1 MDDYLGHLH
10 EFRRI
15 LRNLESQTVHP
26 LNRETIV
33 ALSQKL
39 DRDESQLN
47 ADRLERSIRA
57 TVEATGSLEDLEHYQ
72 QDVMSVFH
80 EIIERKRRELERER
94 FRKLLD
100 QSGESI
106 LVVDPFTGRFV
117 DVNQTAAR
125 LLGYS
130 RDELMELSLNHIE
143 VGLPIT
149 PTSAW
154 QDWVEG
160 LRGAT
165 EVLFLEGVHR
175 RKDGSRYPVEES
187 VRLAVVDGQE
197 LLLVA
202 SRDITDRKRSETR
215 LRRQWAF
222 FSRLVHRSVDGIIAF
237 DRSFN
242 ITYWNPAME
251 RILGVHKNQV
261 LGKNAFQ
268 MLPRLKELGED
279 RYFRD
284 ALAGTTSSSR
294 NRPYTHAETGRQIHF
309 DGHYSPL
316 TEETGEILG
325 GIGILRDV
333 TERRETQIRQAQDA
347 MVRMDQQRLAQ
358 LEVERRLAGEITE
371 LKRENEILSEA
382 SLRSFEKEEV
392 KVSERVE
399 GLELLA
405 GGIAREVAPLMD
417 GILGQTGVALAEL
430 PVDSPRRRGVE
441 EIEEAALSANALAS
455 MLSAF
460 SGNGRA
466 DTHRVQLDDL
476 LVELEHS
483 LRSTLSANVTL
494 KLPELPREA
503 SSFPLVRGDARHLR
517 EMVLALV
524 RNASESMGDTGGEIR
539 ITTGVTEVSAETM
552 AQAYLGKDKVN
563 GSYAFVEIE
572 DEGEGLSE
580 EERKN
585 IFVPLFTTKSGHR
598 GLGLAMV
605 LGVLRA
611 HGGAMIVE
619 SAPGEGS
626 RFRSLFP
633 IP

>member
-1 MDDYLGHLH
+1 M
-10 EFRRI
+10 
-15 LRNLESQTVHP
+15 
-26 LNRETIV
+26 
-33 ALSQKL
+33 
-39 DRDESQLN
+39 
-47 ADRLERSIRA
+47 
-57 TVEATGSLEDLEHYQ
+57 
-72 QDVMSVFH
+72 
-80 EIIERKRRELERER
+80 
-94 FRKLLD
+94 
-100 QSGESI
+100 
-106 LVVDPFTGRFV
+106 

-125 LLGYS
+125 VLGYS
-130 RDELMELSLNHIE
+130 RDELLELSLNHIE
-143 VGLPIT
+143 VGLPLT

-187 VRLAVVDGQE
+187 VGLAVVDGQE

-371 LKRENEILSEA
+371 LKRENEKLSEA

-392 KVSERVE
+392 KVSERAE

-405 GGIAREVAPLMD
+405 GGIAREVAPLMA

-430 PVDSPRRRGVE
+430 PVDSPLRRGVE
-441 EIEEAALSANALAS
+441 EIEEAA
-455 MLSAF
+455 LSAF

-494 KLPELPREA
+494 KLPELPGAAA
-503 SSFPLVRGDARHLR
+503 SVPLVRGDARHLR
-517 EMVLALV
+517 EMLLALV

-539 ITTGVTEVSAETM
+539 ITTGVTEVSAESM
-552 AQAYLGKDKVN
+552 AQAYLGKDKVD
-563 GSYAFVEIE
+563 GSYAFVEIA

-585 IFVPLFTTKSGHR
+585 IFVPLFTMKSGHR

-626 RFRSLFP
+626 KFRSLFP

>member
-1 MDDYLGHLH
+1 MDDYLGHLR

-347 MVRMDQQRLAQ
+347 MVRMDQQRLTQ

-430 PVDSPRRRGVE
+430 PVDSPLRRGVE
-441 EIEEAALSANALAS
+441 EIEEAA
-455 MLSAF
+455 LSAF

>member
-1 MDDYLGHLH
+1 MDDYLGHLR

-160 LRGAT
+160 LRGTT

-430 PVDSPRRRGVE
+430 PVDSPLRRGVE

-460 SGNGRA
+460 SGNGKA

>member
-1 MDDYLGHLH
+1 VDDYLGHLR

-15 LRNLESQTVHP
+15 LRNLESQTSHP

-57 TVEATGSLEDLEHYQ
+57 TVEATRSLEDLEHYQ

-80 EIIERKRRELERER
+80 EIITRKRRELERER

-100 QSGESI
+100 QSGEAI

-125 LLGYS
+125 ILGYS
-130 RDELMELSLNHIE
+130 RDELLELSLNHIE
-143 VGLPIT
+143 VGLPLT
-149 PTSAW
+149 PSNAW

-160 LRGAT
+160 LRGT
-165 EVLFLEGVHR
+165 TDVVFLEGVHR
-175 RKDGSRYPVEES
+175 RKDGTRFPVEES
-187 VRLAVVDGQE
+187 VGLAIVDGQE

-202 SRDITDRKRSETR
+202 SRDITERKRSETR

-222 FSRLVHRSVDGIIAF
+222 FSRLVHRSVDGIMAF

-242 ITYWNPAME
+242 VTYWNPAME
-251 RILGVHKNQV
+251 RILGVHKNQI

-268 MLPRLKELGED
+268 VLPRLKELGED

-284 ALAGTTSSSR
+284 ALAGTTASSR

-333 TERRETQIRQAQDA
+333 TERRETQVRQARDA
-347 MVRMDQQRLAQ
+347 MVRLDQQRLAQ
-358 LEVERRLAGEITE
+358 LEVERRLAGEIDE
-371 LKRENEILSEA
+371 LKRENQKLSDA
-382 SLRSFEKEEV
+382 RMRSFEREEV
-392 KVSERVE
+392 KISERVE
-399 GLELLA
+399 GLEILA
-405 GGIAREVAPLMD
+405 GGIAREVAPLMA

-430 PVDSPRRRGVE
+430 PVDSPLRRGVE
-441 EIEEAALSANALAS
+441 EIEQAALSASALAS

-466 DTHRVQLDDL
+466 DSHRVQLDDL
-476 LVELEHS
+476 LIELEHS
-483 LRSTLSANVTL
+483 LRSTLPPNVTL
-494 KLPELPREA
+494 KLPEQRVEA
-503 SSFPLVRGDARHLR
+503 SPLPLVRGDARQLR
-517 EMVLALV
+517 EMILALV
-524 RNASESMGDTGGEIR
+524 SNASEAMADEGGEIR
-539 ITTGVTEVSAETM
+539 IVTGVAEIDTESL
-552 AQAYLGKDKVN
+552 AQAYLGKDKVEGN
-563 GSYAFVEIE
+563 YVYLEVE
-572 DEGEGLSE
+572 DEGEGISE
-580 EERKN
+580 EERKK

-598 GLGLAMV
+598 GLGLASV

-619 SAPGEGS
+619 SAPAQGS
-626 RFRSLFP
+626 KFRALFP
-633 IP
+633 MP

>member
-1 MDDYLGHLH
+1 M
-10 EFRRI
+10 
-15 LRNLESQTVHP
+15 
-26 LNRETIV
+26 
-33 ALSQKL
+33 
-39 DRDESQLN
+39 
-47 ADRLERSIRA
+47 
-57 TVEATGSLEDLEHYQ
+57 
-72 QDVMSVFH
+72 
-80 EIIERKRRELERER
+80 
-94 FRKLLD
+94 
-100 QSGESI
+100 
-106 LVVDPFTGRFV
+106 
-117 DVNQTAAR
+117 
-125 LLGYS
+125 
-130 RDELMELSLNHIE
+130 
-143 VGLPIT
+143 GLPLT
-149 PTSAW
+149 STSAW

-187 VRLAVVDGQE
+187 VGLAVVDGQE

-222 FSRLVHRSVDGIIAF
+222 FSRLVHRSVDGIMAF

-333 TERRETQIRQAQDA
+333 TERRETQVRQAQDA

-371 LKRENEILSEA
+371 LKRENEKLSEA

-405 GGIAREVAPLMD
+405 GGIAREVAPLMA

-430 PVDSPRRRGVE
+430 PVDSPLRRGVE

-494 KLPELPREA
+494 KLPELPGEA
-503 SSFPLVRGDARHLR
+503 SPLPLVRGDARHLR

-539 ITTGVTEVSAETM
+539 ITTGVTEVTAETM
-552 AQAYLGKDKVN
+552 AQAYLGKDKLG
-563 GSYAFVEIE
+563 GSYAFVEI
-572 DEGEGLSE
+572 DDKGEGLSE

>member
-1 MDDYLGHLH
+1 MDDYLGHLR

-160 LRGAT
+160 LRGTT

-430 PVDSPRRRGVE
+430 PVDSPLRRGVE

-460 SGNGRA
+460 SGNGKA

-598 GLGLAMV
+598 DLGLAMV